1 MKAEPQSEFNGL
13 ELPQI
18 RRVRELVQRHLSRL
32 NSTTGI
38 FAAESYLLIDGRL
51 SGIKFSLGSFYAQ
64 WDWGNQ
70 EIAIIELD
78 ESGSPQKLGLLALDL
93 SQGGPSTQEGRVAA

>member
-38 FAAESYLLIDGRL
+38 FAAESYLLTDGRL
-51 SGIKFSLGSFYAQ
+51 SGIKFTLGPFFAQ
-64 WDWGNQ
+64 WEWGNR

-78 ESGSPQKLGLLALDL
+78 ESGSPHKLGLLTLDL
-93 SQGGPSTQEGRVAA
+93 SQDGPNTRQGRIAA